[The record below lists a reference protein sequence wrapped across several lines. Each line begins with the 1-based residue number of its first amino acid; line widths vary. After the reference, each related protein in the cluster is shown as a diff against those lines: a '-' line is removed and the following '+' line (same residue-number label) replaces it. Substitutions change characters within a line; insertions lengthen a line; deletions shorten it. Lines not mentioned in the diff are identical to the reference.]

1 LHAVRH
7 NETLGPSEIE
17 AAHVSLSVSE
27 PRAGS
32 TLLFALLCLVW
43 GSTWLSLKVG
53 VAAVPPLTFSAIRFL
68 LAAIPLLG
76 WAVVRGRF
84 RVPVATVAPGAVLMI
99 ALNYGL
105 MAWGIVRVSSGIAS
119 VINLSTVPAATLVLA
134 VAYRQ
139 ARWSAASVAAVLIG
153 GAGLTVLFAP
163 RFGAAD
169 AGGMGAIA
177 FGAGAYAWGG
187 ILTKQQPVA
196 DPVALAGWQSLFG
209 GALLAAAAL
218 LLEPVDEATFSALLT
233 PAAVANLAFLV
244 VAGSVIGGSVYLM
257 LLARWSA
264 AQVSAYAFVCPLIAL
279 AEGAVLAGEVPSPA
293 ELGAALLLMLAT
305 GLVLAAQTRRSR

>member
-1 LHAVRH
+1 M
-7 NETLGPSEIE
+7 
-17 AAHVSLSVSE
+17 SLSVSAT
-27 PRAGS
+27 RAGS
-32 TLLFALLCLVW
+32 ILLFALLCLVW

-53 VAAVPPLTFSAIRFL
+53 VAAVPPLTFSAARFL
-68 LAAIPLLG
+68 AAAMPLIG
-76 WAVVRGRF
+76 WAVVRGRLG
-84 RVPVATVAPGAVLMI
+84 VPVATVAPGAVLMI

-119 VINLSTVPAATLVLA
+119 VINLSTVPAATLLLA
-134 VAYRQ
+134 VAHRQ

-153 GAGLTVLFAP
+153 GAGLTLLLAP

-169 AGGMGAIA
+169 AGGMAAIGV
-177 FGAGAYAWGG
+177 GAGAYAWGG
-187 ILTKQQPVA
+187 ILTKQRPVA
-196 DPVALAGWQSLFG
+196 DPVALAGWQSFFG

-218 LLEPVDEATFSALLT
+218 LLEPVDGATFSALLA
-233 PAAVANLAFLV
+233 PAAVVNLAFLV

-264 AQVSAYAFVCPLIAL
+264 ARVSAYAFVCPLIAL
-279 AEGAVLAGEVPSPA
+279 AEGAVLAAEVPSRA
-293 ELGAALLLMLAT
+293 EFCAAILLMLAT